1 MKREKL
7 KLKVKVPSNT
17 SYWPNMRMAF
27 FRQIPSYM
35 ILWLSINKYCAT
47 KYKLQK

>member
-27 FRQIPSYM
+27 FQPDPFIYDSM
-35 ILWLSINKYCAT
+35 AINK
-47 KYKLQK
+47 